1 MEERYNIQFI
11 VLILQ
16 KQEFREFMECLD
28 MRKLNENEKKLITLL
43 LSKSNLTFNMPN
55 DLSNMDVVDLDDGGM
70 GSIEFFRKESDREFG
85 TAILNAV
92 AYDIDDRKIM
102 IEISIDSENFL
113 YQLDAFTEDFLP
125 LKADLG
131 ANIKINDFH
140 SPPIYE

>member
-1 MEERYNIQFI
+1 MLVNNETGVIQPIKEIANIAH
-11 VLILQ
+11 
-16 KQEFREFMECLD
+16 D
-28 MRKLNENEKKLITLL
+28 NGALL
-43 LSKSNLTFNMPN
+43 FTDATQAVGKISV
-55 DLSNMDVVDLDDGGM
+55 DVIDLDDGGM
-70 GSIEFFRKESDREFG
+70 GSIEFVREGLDREFG

-92 AYDIDDRKIM
+92 TYDIDDRKIM
-102 IEISIDSENFL
+102 IELSVDSEDYL

>member
-1 MEERYNIQFI
+1 MEERYNIRFI

-43 LSKSNLTFNMPN
+43 LSKSNLNFKMLN
-55 DLSNMDVVDLDDGGM
+55 DLSNIDVIDLDDGGM

-102 IEISIDSENFL
+102 IELSVDSEDYL